1 LVRYWRFYYYQRIA
15 GDIAAQRKQG
25 SSPSRFVALIERVE
39 LGGPIVN
46 SSSQV
51 NRVRCGK
58 SRETIYGP
66 LPLVVIWELLAE
78 LHDPIICRSSLTIC
92 PLK

>member
-1 LVRYWRFYYYQRIA
+1 
-15 GDIAAQRKQG
+15 
-25 SSPSRFVALIERVE
+25 
-39 LGGPIVN
+39 
-46 SSSQV
+46 V